1 MDRGGTERRDWEA
14 LSAAGMLTAQ
24 DEGTNARVHV
34 DVRPPVWSEDSDR
47 SAGRAGRWV
56 ESGVSMQGDSNVGD
70 TSGLADGA
78 CFRCVDCFRAERGL
92 LRCTRRGQFF
102 NKEQPA
108 APETRLACCRL
119 PGENSALSRITAGLW
134 AACQQAVSPEAPGL
148 RELLTQPR
156 ATFWSDDV
164 TRSYTARVQAH
175 VNMQQRR
182 L

>member
-47 SAGRAGRWV
+47 TLEELEGGLNQGLACRAIATW
-56 ESGVSMQGDSNVGD
+56 
-70 TSGLADGA
+70 GLADGA

-148 RELLTQPR
+148 RELLTQTR

-164 TRSYTARVQAH
+164 TRSNTARVQAH